1 MRKNRAWVGL
11 AADGRWVTSVH
22 FPCATPTAAQFPAW
36 AYIRA
41 RALPAWAYG
50 RPAPVYL
57 NIRMLKL
64 SRKELMES
72 QVEMERTLL
81 SLFVD

>member
-1 MRKNRAWVGL
+1 MGGFGGRQPMGYICALPVRRPYGRAV
-11 AADGRWVTSVH
+11 S
-22 FPCATPTAAQFPAW
+22 AW

>member
-1 MRKNRAWVGL
+1 MGGFG
-11 AADGRWVTSVH
+11 GRW
-22 FPCATPTAAQFPAW
+22 PMG
-36 AYIRA
+36 YIRA
-41 RALPAWAYG
+41 LPVRRPYGRAVSAWAYG

>member
-1 MRKNRAWVGL
+1 MGGFG
-11 AADGRWVTSVH
+11 GRWAMGYIRALPVRRPYGRAVS
-22 FPCATPTAAQFPAW
+22 AW

>member
-1 MRKNRAWVGL
+1 MGYIRALPVRRPY
-11 AADGRWVTSVH
+11 GRTVS
-22 FPCATPTAAQFPAW
+22 AW

-41 RALPAWAYG
+41 HALPAWAYG

-57 NIRMLKL
+57 NIRILKL

>member
-1 MRKNRAWVGL
+1 MGGFG
-11 AADGRWVTSVH
+11 GRWPMAYIRALPVRRPYGRAVS
-22 FPCATPTAAQFPAW
+22 AW

-57 NIRMLKL
+57 NIRILKL